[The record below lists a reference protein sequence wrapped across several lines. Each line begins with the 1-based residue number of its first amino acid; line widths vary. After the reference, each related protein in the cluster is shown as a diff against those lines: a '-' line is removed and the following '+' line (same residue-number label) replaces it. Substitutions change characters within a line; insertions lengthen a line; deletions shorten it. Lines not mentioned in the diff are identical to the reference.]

1 MRVPL
6 VLFCTC
12 VAAVSLGAVFATGA
26 PARDSAVSATLTVSA
41 QANVYGAGR
50 STPPTP
56 PGRSGPGKSPVL
68 FTLPSGATTVRFAGG
83 TGRVTCCTGLS
94 PRPYSGP
101 AGGSQLPGGTSIT
114 AFGGLS
120 GVAIPD
126 KQMFLVGVFL
136 GAGAPGGNAPPT
148 DTETRQPALAQ
159 IFYVGAG
166 PRTVG
171 IPAGATRLFLGFA
184 DGFGFNGA
192 PGHYDDNEG
201 SVQINVSTPGV
212 AAPKPAGKLSLSL
225 SRHRFVAAPK
235 NVASCNGPSGQS
247 SLECTVRHGAVLTLC
262 NRDEYNHR
270 PFSFTRFNV
279 FGGPSA
285 PVILRPGKCFKH
297 RFLNPTKKPVVVK
310 IYDEIHSQERFAVI
324 VLPAGG

>member
-6 VLFCTC
+6 VLFYTC
-12 VAAVSLGAVFATGA
+12 VAAVSLDAVFATGA
-26 PARDSAVSATLTVSA
+26 PARDSAVSVTLTVSA

-68 FTLPSGATTVRFAGG
+68 FTLPSGATTVQFAGG
-83 TGRVTCCTGLS
+83 TGRVTCCIGLS

-166 PRTVG
+166 PLNVDVPT
-171 IPAGATRLFLGFA
+171 GATRLFLGFA

-192 PGHYDDNEG
+192 PGHYDDNDG
-201 SVQINVSTPGV
+201 SVTISVTTPGV
-212 AAPKPAGKLSLSL
+212 AGPKPARSLGASF
-225 SRHRFVAAPK
+225 SRKKFVVAAA
-235 NVASCNGPSGQS
+235 NVASCNGPSGES
-247 SLECTVRHGAVLTLC
+247 SLECTVANRAVITLC
-262 NRDEYNHR
+262 NRDEFNHQ
-270 PFSFTRFNV
+270 PFVLAKFNRF
-279 FGGPSA
+279 GP
-285 PVILRPGKCFKH
+285 VVLRPGKCLKH
-297 RFLNPTKKPVVVK
+297 RFVNPTKKPLVTR
-310 IYDEIHSQERFAVI
+310 IYDAIHSQERFTVI
-324 VLPAGG
+324 VMPASGA